1 MYATIVT
8 IRKWPPHLKRR
19 NKKGKGEIYGTVCSM
34 RGKNNNTCEVQ
45 TLGKVHKSQ
54 PVACLNS
61 PLAVHCWLDAG
72 QLHAPAHFSVSFSVC
87 QGVHLQRF

>member
-8 IRKWPPHLKRR
+8 IKKWPSHLKRR
-19 NKKGKGEIYGTVCSM
+19 NAKGKREIYGTVFSM
-34 RGKNNNTCEVQ
+34 REKKNMCEVQ

-61 PLAVHCWLDAG
+61 PLAVHCWLDTA
-72 QLHAPAHFSVSFSVC
+72 QLDAPAHFSVSFSVC